1 MTDARVTRLY
11 VFAVTLLVFFV
22 VWAVVAARPWVAKSS
37 SSDRQIAALA
47 AREQRIHFESL
58 LVRKLRAQRA
68 QQPVAAPAPAPR
80 SRHAAAARDHED
92 VVIEAHA
99 LPRDGDGHRAVR
111 SLVERRRDARRSTR
125 SRPSS
130 SASSRSCRASAPT
143 PSCRN

>member
-22 VWAVVAARPWVAKSS
+22 VWAVVAARPWVTKSS

-68 QQPVAAPAPAPR
+68 L
-80 SRHAAAARDHED
+80 S
-92 VVIEAHA
+92 
-99 LPRDGDGHRAVR
+99 
-111 SLVERRRDARRSTR
+111 SR
-125 SRPSS
+125 SRPPRRRRE
-130 SASSRSCRASAPT
+130 SSRCRRS
-143 PSCRN
+143 

>member
-22 VWAVVAARPWVAKSS
+22 VWAIVAARPWVATSS

-68 QQPVAAPAPAPR
+68 RQPIAAAPAPAPR
-80 SRHAAAARDHED
+80 I
-92 VVIEAHA
+92 VTLPPLVI
-99 LPRDGDGHRAVR
+99 
-111 SLVERRRDARRSTR
+111 TR
-125 SRPSS
+125 TS
-130 SASSRSCRASAPT
+130 
-143 PSCRN
+143 